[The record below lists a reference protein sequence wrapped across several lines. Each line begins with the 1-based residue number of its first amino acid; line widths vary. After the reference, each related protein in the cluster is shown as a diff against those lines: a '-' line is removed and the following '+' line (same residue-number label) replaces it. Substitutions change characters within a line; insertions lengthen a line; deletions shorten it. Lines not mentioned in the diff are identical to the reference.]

1 MAKRRVKKTVKKSA
15 PSPASNTCGDLKEP
29 SIEAKGDASRDQEG
43 YLAEDHFPV
52 ERQSAAIS
60 TIRDLEIERL
70 LTGLR
75 LLRSY
80 FSSEQLQTPVMQF
93 FSENFPNLAVVRT
106 GKDGQY
112 EVQWKDKD
120 GILSMNQADGKD
132 MHASLLHGMC
142 MAYPDCSDVM
152 PSLGG
157 FEFSSK
163 AVKRSL
169 LAADNMQIKDFV
181 LEGPSDTQILGM
193 QDSLQTPGVN
203 SQRLSVGM
211 TPKTLRLPK
220 HGEMLHS
227 VHGSPLGVYKEDD
240 MEAIH
245 ESEEG

>member
-1 MAKRRVKKTVKKSA
+1 MH
-15 PSPASNTCGDLKEP
+15 PG
-29 SIEAKGDASRDQEG
+29 DQE
-43 YLAEDHFPV
+43 V

-80 FSSEQLQTPVMQF
+80 FSSEQLQTTVMQF

-120 GILSMNQADGKD
+120 GIVSMNQADGKD
-132 MHASLLHGMC
+132 MHASLLHGMS
-142 MAYPDCSDVM
+142 MAYPDCSDAM

-163 AVKRSL
+163 AVKQSL
-169 LAADNMQIKDFV
+169 LASDNTQIKDFV
-181 LEGPSDTQILGM
+181 LEGPSDTQMLGM

-203 SQRLSVGM
+203 SQRLSIGM
-211 TPKTLRLPK
+211 TPRTLRLPK

-227 VHGSPLGVYKEDD
+227 VHGSPLGVYKEDN

-245 ESEEG
+245 VDLPKQNSSSAKLGKAKSLFFFCRLA